1 MARSIQRIALT
12 KLPVP
17 PRRDGLSFWLD
28 VGTFPRRGSTAI
40 HAFAETLYYPVK
52 SELKLVLDGVALFVK
67 FPARLADLEYSVS
80 GLRLG
85 RSAAGALSSISVSG
99 KRLV

>member
-1 MARSIQRIALT
+1 MDQELTHQCGKGQLFGFAHFELLARRQFTPSL
-12 KLPVP
+12 KP
-17 PRRDGLSFWLD
+17 
-28 VGTFPRRGSTAI
+28 
-40 HAFAETLYYPVK
+40 LYYPVK

-85 RSAAGALSSISVSG
+85 RSLAAGAFVFNL
-99 KRLV
+99 R